1 MMDKQRHLVGIEY
14 EVVLECQLRKLGTF
28 VCVFVCV
35 WLFHFSH
42 SLTNEIPNYTHD
54 IQHVSSLSLIV
65 SFFF

>member
-35 WLFHFSH
+35 CGCFIFLTHLQTKYRITHMTYNMSLLFH
-42 SLTNEIPNYTHD
+42 
-54 IQHVSSLSLIV
+54 
-65 SFFF
+65 